1 MSVFEA
7 TGMFFPSCLSFIIRP
22 STFPAWAQPVD
33 PLHAL
38 ALSALVAAIPLF
50 VVLLLM
56 GVLRK
61 PGYISAAYGLASTFI
76 LAALVWRMPLAL
88 ALTSAGFGFV
98 YALWPIMWI
107 VFAALWLYNLAV
119 DTGKFD
125 LLRRWMA
132 EHASGDRSAQ
142 VILVAFCFGALIEG
156 TAGFGAPVAM
166 AAFLL
171 VGLGFSSRKAVTVSL
186 IANTAPVAF
195 GALGIPI
202 VALAGVTGLDLGK
215 LSAMAGRQLPFLSL
229 LLPSYL
235 VLVVAG
241 RKGLR
246 EAWPSAAVAGVS
258 FALAQFLVSNF
269 WGPYVADVIASL
281 ASIAALVCFLH
292 LRRPRPHVLASSSD
306 PSGAAQADLPFAGR
320 LTRREAAAAWAPWV
334 ILSITMI
341 AWSYLKLFQVGR
353 TAIPVPGLHQR
364 VFISLYQKPYAA
376 IYSFEPLAAGTGALA
391 ATLLTAFAFLTP
403 PRTWLRSGW
412 KTLFQLRMPGLTV
425 GLIVALA
432 YLYNY
437 SGMAYTLGAALAGL
451 GGLFPLASGF
461 LGWVACFLSGS
472 DTSSNLLFGNLQVA
486 AAHQIGVNPVLL
498 AATNSSGAVT
508 GKMISPQNIAV
519 GVTTV
524 GLVGHEGESL
534 RATFWHSIL
543 LAAGL
548 SVLAFAQAYWL
559 KWMTP

>member
-1 MSVFEA
+1 
-7 TGMFFPSCLSFIIRP
+7 MFIVHHSSFIVSSFIL
-22 STFPAWAQPVD
+22 AWPQPID
-33 PLHAL
+33 PLHGL
-38 ALSALVAAIPLF
+38 ALSALAAAIPLF

-61 PGYISAAYGLASTFI
+61 PGYVAAAWGLASAFI
-76 LAALVWRMPLAL
+76 LSALVWRMPPQL
-88 ALTSAGFGFV
+88 ALTSAAFGFV

-132 EHASGDRSAQ
+132 EHASGDPCAQ
-142 VILVAFCFGALIEG
+142 AILVAFCFGALIEG
-156 TAGFGAPVAM
+156 TAGFGSPVAM

-186 IANTAPVAF
+186 IANTTPVAF

-202 VALAGVTGLDLGK
+202 VALAGVTGLDLAK
-215 LSAMAGRQLPFLSL
+215 LSSMVGRQLPFLSL

-246 EAWPSAAVAGVS
+246 AAWPSAFVAGAS

-281 ASIAALVCFLH
+281 VSMAALTFFLH
-292 LRRPRPHVLASSSD
+292 LRKPRQPVTPARNPDSSA
-306 PSGAAQADLPFAGR
+306 GTQAAQTPQPSLLHSDAR
-320 LTRREAAAAWAPWV
+320 LTRREAVAAWAPWV
-334 ILSITMI
+334 ILSLTMI

-353 TAIPVPGLHQR
+353 TAVAVPGLHQR

-391 ATLLTAFAFLTP
+391 ATLLTALAFLTP
-403 PRTWLRSGW
+403 LRVWVRSGW
-412 KTLFQLRMPGLTV
+412 KTVRQLQMPGLTV

-472 DTSSNLLFGNLQVA
+472 DTASNLLFGNLQVA
-486 AAHQIGVNPVLL
+486 AAHQIGVNPILL

-524 GLVGHEGESL
+524 GLVGHEGEVL
-534 RATFWHSIL
+534 RTTFWHSIL

-548 SVLAFAQAYWL
+548 SALAFAQAYWL